1 MQASR
6 GGLRSLPALLGGA
19 DIMQAQGRSDQGE
32 MRECLR
38 EIAELPPRMRIVFFR
53 EQADIVAKR

>member
-1 MQASR
+1 MRASR

-19 DIMQAQGRSDQGE
+19 DIVQAQGRSDQSK